1 MILKFGIIMN
11 IAEKMIATLIGPKN
25 ALKSIAEQPMIEEAV
40 MIVGIYAIL
49 SALAAYVQSYK
60 MTFVFEGFENMP
72 SSMQSLTTIFGVV
85 GALISPFLVWLIG
98 AGIIHLISMALGG
111 EGKFYPQMMTVIGY
125 SMSPM
130 LFASII
136 SLALL
141 FMVEPMTI
149 TISATNPMAAKEIY
163 NNPFFSASAII
174 GTIMQIW
181 AAVII
186 FFGVQGAHRLTPVK
200 SAVVAGVPLLIT
212 VMLAVRSLSIL

>member
-1 MILKFGIIMN
+1 MSFIETIVETITN
-11 IAEKMIATLIGPKN
+11 PKN
-25 ALKSIAEQPMIEEAV
+25 AMKSIAEQPMIEEAV
-40 MIVGIYAIL
+40 MIVGIYAVL
-49 SALAAYVQSYK
+49 SALAAYIQTSK
-60 MTFVFEGFENMP
+60 ITFVFEGFENMP

-85 GALISPFLVWLIG
+85 GALISPFIIWLIG
-98 AGIIHLISMALGG
+98 TGIIHLISMAFGG

-125 SMSPM
+125 SMVP
-130 LFASII
+130 LFFSSII
-136 SLALL
+136 SLALI

-149 TISATNPMAAKEIY
+149 TISATNPMATKEIY

-186 FFGVQGAHRLTPVK
+186 FFGVQSAHRLTPVK

>member
-1 MILKFGIIMN
+1 MN
-11 IAEKMIATLIGPKN
+11 FIEKIVETIKNPKN
-25 ALKSIAEQPMIEEAV
+25 AMKSIAKQPMIEEAV
-40 MIVGIYAIL
+40 MIVGIYAVIG
-49 SALAAYVQSYK
+49 ALAAYIQSYK
-60 MTFVFEGFENMP
+60 LTFVLEGFENMP

-85 GALISPFLVWLIG
+85 GALISPFLIWLIG
-98 AGIIHLISMALGG
+98 TGIIHLISMALGG
-111 EGKFYPQMMTVIGY
+111 DGKFYPQMMTVIGY

-149 TISATNPMAAKEIY
+149 TISATNPMATKEIY

-174 GTIMQIW
+174 GAIMQIW

-200 SAVVAGVPLLIT
+200 SAVVAGIPLLIT
-212 VMLAVRSLSIL
+212 VILAVRSLSIL

>member
-1 MILKFGIIMN
+1 MSFI
-11 IAEKMIATLIGPKN
+11 EKITATITNPKN
-25 ALKSIAEQPMIEEAV
+25 AMKSIGEQPMIEEAV
-40 MIVGIYAIL
+40 MIVGIYAVL

-60 MTFVFEGFENMP
+60 LTFVFEGFENIP

-85 GALISPFLVWLIG
+85 GALINPFLIWLIG
-98 AGIIHLISMALGG
+98 TGIIHLISMALGG

-125 SMSPM
+125 SMVPM
-130 LFASII
+130 FFASII

-149 TISATNPMAAKEIY
+149 TISAANPMAAKEIY
-163 NNPFFSASAII
+163 NNPFFSASTII

-186 FFGVQGAHRLTPVK
+186 FFGVQSAHRLTHVK
-200 SAVVAGVPLLIT
+200 SAVVAGVPLLIN
-212 VMLAVRSLSIL
+212 VMLALRNLSIL